1 MPDINDLRQ
10 KRAKLNDEAQALA
23 TLEAAGTELTA
34 EQVEAFASIQ
44 QEFAALTLQIQ
55 RLEVAE
61 QMAAAVAKPLPT
73 QGALAGNGYGYSAQ
87 PKTPDVKGAKV
98 ARMIQAIGATGRGG
112 REAAHYAETVL
123 GDADVAMALNTGA
136 ATAGGVLVPKDF
148 MADVVELLMPKSVV
162 RSMGAI
168 ALPMPHGNLTVP
180 KMTGGATSYYVSE
193 SQAGTASEQTFG
205 DLSLSA
211 KHMITLVPVSNQL
224 LQYSGVNQNVESL
237 IVGDMV
243 NSMGLR
249 EDLAYI
255 RGDGLANTPKGFRN
269 LAPVANVVVASAG
282 TSIALVETDLSK
294 LELKL
299 LNANVRMLKPGWVM
313 NPTTFMFLMSQRD
326 GNGNKVYPEL
336 AQNQLRGKPLA
347 VTTQVPSNLGTGTE
361 SEVYLVDFADAIIG
375 ESGTVSLAI
384 STEASYTDPVSG
396 TVKNAF
402 TSNQTL
408 IRAVSSN
415 DFGMRHDASVAV
427 LTGVKWGAV

>member
-1 MPDINDLRQ
+1 MPDLNDLRQ
-10 KRAKLNDEAQALA
+10 QRARLNEQAQALA
-23 TLEAAGTELTA
+23 TLEATGTELTA
-34 EQVEAFASIQ
+34 EQVEEFAS
-44 QEFAALTLQIQ
+44 LQTQFTAVGAQIT
-55 RLEVAE
+55 RMEAAE
-61 QMAAAVAKPLPT
+61 QMAAAAARPLPAANI
-73 QGALAGNGYGYSAQ
+73 GGNGYGYSAQ
-87 PKTPDVKGAKV
+87 PKAPDVKGAKV

-136 ATAGGVLVPKDF
+136 ASAGGVLVPQAF
-148 MADVVELLMPKSVV
+148 MADMVELLTPKSVV

-168 ALPMPHGNLTVP
+168 PLPMPNGNLTVP

-193 SQAGTASEQTFG
+193 SAAGTASEQTFG

-224 LQYSGVNQNVESL
+224 LQYSGVSQNVESL

-255 RGDGLANTPKGFRN
+255 RGDGTANTPKGFRN
-269 LAPVANVVVASAG
+269 LAPAANIVAASDGA
-282 TSIALVETDLSK
+282 TVQKVEADLSK

-313 NPTTFMFLMSQRD
+313 NPTTFMFLHSLRD

-336 AQNQLRGKPLA
+336 LQNQLRGKPLA
-347 VTTQVPSNLGTGTE
+347 VTTQVPANLGTGTE
-361 SEVYLVDFADAIIG
+361 SELYLVDFADAIIG
-375 ESGTVSLAI
+375 ESGTVTLAI

-427 LTGVKWGAV
+427 LTGVKWGAA